1 MPAVKV
7 KIVSYIVWC
16 DSRHYIRSKEISGP
30 YPIVLVPRAKL
41 TPSPVVSPKS
51 EQEVKIYVN
60 HWHVELVPWLLYYFA
75 QEASDTEFFV
85 SPPNSEQVQRTAS
98 LNVVRVVFPRGKVV
112 EIEITDDTT
121 VADVLEDVCK
131 VCMAQ
136 KPLANVTILQP
147 NK

>member
-1 MPAVKV
+1 M
-7 KIVSYIVWC
+7 
-16 DSRHYIRSKEISGP
+16 
-30 YPIVLVPRAKL
+30 
-41 TPSPVVSPKS
+41 
-51 EQEVKIYVN
+51 
-60 HWHVELVPWLLYYFA
+60 

-98 LNVVRVVFPRGKVV
+98 LNVVRVVLPRGKVV

-131 VCMAQ
+131 VCIYSQ